1 MAGRAARPTGSVSEV
16 RQVRLQDQVA
26 VITGAAQGIGRE
38 YALRFAREGAAVVI
52 ADLREEQGRGV
63 AKEITSGG
71 GRAVALR
78 ADITVEDQMKAVAA
92 QTVERFGRIDTLIN
106 NAAIYYDLEATNQ
119 TIEYGRK
126 VLDVNLF
133 GVLITS
139 RAVFPYMKERRRGSI
154 INIAST
160 AAYPFQVPS
169 DADLDTIPI
178 VYYGLSKSGVVFLT
192 KEMAYQV
199 GRYNIRVNAIA
210 PGLTLSDASIRL
222 VPEPFVMFIRNQASL
237 RRENQPVDLT
247 GTAVFL
253 ASEDS
258 ASMTGQTLV
267 VDNGRIMLG

>member
-1 MAGRAARPTGSVSEV
+1 
-16 RQVRLQDQVA
+16 VRLDGQVA
-26 VITGAAQGIGRE
+26 IITGAAQGIGRE
-38 YALRFAREGAAVVI
+38 YALRFSREGAAVVI
-52 ADLREEQGRGV
+52 ADLREDQARGV
-63 AKEITSGG
+63 ANQIAGAG
-71 GRAVALR
+71 GRALAIR
-78 ADITVEDQMKAVAA
+78 ADVTSEQQMKAVADS
-92 QTVERFGRIDTLIN
+92 TVEKFGRIDTLIN

-119 TIEYGRK
+119 SIEYGRK

-139 RAVFPYMKERRRGSI
+139 RAVFPHMRQRRRGSI

-169 DADLDTIPI
+169 SADLETIPI

-210 PGLTLSDASIRL
+210 PGLTLSDASLKL
-222 VPEPFVMFIRNQASL
+222 VPEPFVSFIRSQSSL
-237 RRENQPVDLT
+237 GRENQPVDLT
-247 GTAVFL
+247 GTAVYL
-253 ASEDS
+253 ASDDS

>member
-1 MAGRAARPTGSVSEV
+1 VKLDG
-16 RQVRLQDQVA
+16 QVA
-26 VITGAAQGIGRE
+26 IITGAAQGIGRE

-52 ADLREEQGRGV
+52 ADIREEQARGV
-63 AKEITSGG
+63 ANEIAALG
-71 GRAVALR
+71 GRALAMR
-78 ADITVEDQMKAVAA
+78 ADVTSEAQMKTVADG
-92 QTVERFGRIDTLIN
+92 TVAEFGRIDTLIN

-119 TIEYGRK
+119 SIEYGRK

-139 RAVFPYMKERRRGSI
+139 RAVFAYMKQRRRGSI

-169 DADLDTIPI
+169 TADIDTIPI

-210 PGLTLSDASIRL
+210 PGLTLSDASLKL
-222 VPEPFVMFIRNQASL
+222 VPEPFIAFIRGQSSL
-237 RRENQPVDLT
+237 GRENQPSDLT

-253 ASEDS
+253 ASDDS

>member
-1 MAGRAARPTGSVSEV
+1 
-16 RQVRLQDQVA
+16 VRLDSQVA
-26 VITGAAQGIGRE
+26 IITGAAQGIGRE

-52 ADLREEQGRGV
+52 ADLREEQARGV
-63 AKEITSGG
+63 ANEIAAAG
-71 GRAVALR
+71 GRALAMR
-78 ADITVEDQMKAVAA
+78 ADVTSEEQMKAVVDR
-92 QTVERFGRIDTLIN
+92 TVEAFGRIDTLIN

-119 TIEYGRK
+119 SIEYGRR

-139 RAVFPYMKERRRGSI
+139 RAVFSHMKRRRRGSI

-169 DADLDTIPI
+169 TADLETIPI

-210 PGLTLSDASIRL
+210 PGLTLSDASLRL
-222 VPEPFVMFIRNQASL
+222 VPQPFVTFIRGQAAL
-237 RRENQPVDLT
+237 GRENQPADLT

-253 ASEDS
+253 ASDDS

-267 VDNGRIMLG
+267 VDNGRVMLG

>member
-1 MAGRAARPTGSVSEV
+1 
-16 RQVRLQDQVA
+16 VRLDGQVA
-26 VITGAAQGIGRE
+26 IITGAAQGIGRE
-38 YALRFAREGAAVVI
+38 YALRFAREGAVVVI
-52 ADLREEQGRGV
+52 ADLREEQARGV
-63 AKEITSGG
+63 ANEIGAAG
-71 GRAVALR
+71 GRALAMR
-78 ADITVEDQMKAVAA
+78 ADVTSEEQMKTVADRTVE
-92 QTVERFGRIDTLIN
+92 EFGRIDTLIN

-119 TIEYGRK
+119 SIEYGRK

-139 RAVFPYMKERRRGSI
+139 RAVFTHMKRRRRGSI

-169 DADLDTIPI
+169 AAELETIPI

-210 PGLTLSDASIRL
+210 PGLTLSDASLRL
-222 VPEPFVMFIRNQASL
+222 VPEPFVTFIRSQCSL
-237 RRENQPVDLT
+237 GRENQPADLT

-253 ASEDS
+253 ASDDS

-267 VDNGRIMLG
+267 VDNGRVMLG